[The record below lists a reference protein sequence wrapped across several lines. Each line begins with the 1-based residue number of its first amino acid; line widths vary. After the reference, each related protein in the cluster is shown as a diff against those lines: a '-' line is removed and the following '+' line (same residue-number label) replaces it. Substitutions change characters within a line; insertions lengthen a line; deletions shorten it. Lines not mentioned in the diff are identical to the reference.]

1 MITSLTVVA
10 TTLGYMIVSDTATTE
25 AITRATPDVEPVVE
39 VIELEETDVEEV
51 PPAFYE
57 LSDYERNVVEAMV
70 MGEAGGESYTGK
82 LLVAQCILNAALK
95 DNIPPS
101 KVRVRYKYSGWNE
114 NPSDDVKN
122 AVSEVFDYGYQ
133 VTEEPILYFYAP
145 EYVYS
150 AWHENQRHVI
160 TEGGHK
166 FFALWEG

>member
-1 MITSLTVVA
+1 M
-10 TTLGYMIVSDTATTE
+10 SDVETTE
-25 AITRATPDVEPVVE
+25 AVTRPTPVAEPVVE
-39 VIELEETDVEEV
+39 VIELVETDVEEV

-57 LSDYERNVVEAMV
+57 LSDYERGVVEAMV
-70 MGEAGGESYTGK
+70 MGEAGGESYTGQ

-101 KVRVRYKYSGWNE
+101 EVRTRYKYSGWNE

-145 EYVYS
+145 KRCTS
-150 AWHENQRHVI
+150 AWHESQRHVI

-166 FFALWEG
+166 FFALWED